1 LSKKKLIRGADII
14 AIAGTVLF
22 GRAKK
27 VTAGK
32 TLFVSKGPKYAFPVI
47 DVEAGKVIGVV
58 HAKGKTYMT
67 VRVDVHADTYKV
79 EGSLKGLERKLHTT
93 DEESI
98 THICHC
104 AKLFVNHGVKA

>member
-1 LSKKKLIRGADII
+1 MSQKKWFRGAVII
-14 AIAGTVLF
+14 TIIGTVLL

-32 TLFVSKGPKYAFPVI
+32 TLFVSKGAKYAFPVI
-47 DVEAGKVIGVV
+47 DAEAGKVLGVI

-67 VRVDVHADTYKV
+67 VSVDVHADTYKV
-79 EGSLKGLERKLHTT
+79 EGSLKGFERKLHTT

-98 THICHC
+98 AHICHC
-104 AKLFVNHGVKA
+104 AKLLSTME

>member
-1 LSKKKLIRGADII
+1 MSKKKWFRGAVII

-27 VTAGK
+27 ITAGK

-47 DVEAGKVIGVV
+47 DAEAGKVIGVV

-67 VRVDVHADTYKV
+67 VSVDVHADTYKV
-79 EGSLKGLERKLHTT
+79 EGSLKGLLQTT
-93 DEESI
+93 DEECI
-98 THICHC
+98 AHICHC
-104 AKLFVNHGVKA
+104 AKLFVNHGVKS